1 MKLMYLTIPR
11 PLEVAF
17 GACRTHFVTA
27 AAFSALINI
36 LYLAPTIYMMQVYD
50 RVVPTG
56 GIWTLIAITIVVGLA
71 LATLTALEAER
82 SRILLRASLRLN
94 RLLSKDILSRLLGKS
109 KAQRDDVNSTQAMR
123 EFDTVR
129 QVLGGQAA
137 AAFLDLPWTPLYLI
151 VAIMIHPLL
160 GALVLAG
167 GVTLVSL
174 AVFNERGI
182 KAKSGEA
189 HRANASAYAF
199 QESTARKDEAVR
211 ALGMR
216 GGLVKRQIEERRAGL
231 EATADVQFLGNKYN
245 ARIKFVRMFMQSIA
259 LGLGAWLAVAG
270 QISVGAIIAAS
281 VLLSRALQP
290 IEQLVGHWPSVV
302 GARNAL
308 QTLDRLF
315 LATEADKSERTQLPA
330 PQGNLELDRI
340 VVRDPEGKVL
350 ILKNVSLSLT
360 PGVITGLIGPSGA
373 GKSTL
378 ARVAAGALMPDL
390 GEIRIDGANVT
401 DWDPELLAEYFGY
414 LPQRIDLLPGTV
426 SENISR
432 FGCARG
438 VPKSLVDRHVVE
450 AAKSAGAHD
459 MIQQLPGGYDTRINE
474 DGLLL
479 SAGQAQRVA
488 LSRALYGKPRVLILD
503 EPNSALD
510 SDGEMALTKA
520 ITAAKQDGAAI
531 LIVAHRGS
539 IIAAADVLV
548 VIGDGAIIRTGPA
561 REVMGDLVKNSKRAS
576 VVPIN
581 EKVSS

>member
-1 MKLMYLTIPR
+1 MKLMYFTIPK
-11 PLEVAF
+11 PLEIAF

-56 GIWTLIAITIVVGLA
+56 GIWTLFAITIVVGLA

-123 EFDTVR
+123 EFDSVR
-129 QVLGGQAA
+129 QVLGGPAA
-137 AAFLDLPWTPLYLI
+137 SAFLDLPWTPLYLI

-160 GALVLAG
+160 GVLVLG
-167 GVTLVSL
+167 GGAVLISL
-174 AVFNERGI
+174 AVVNERSI
-182 KAKSGEA
+182 KAKAGEA

-216 GGLVKRQIEERRAGL
+216 GGLVQRQIEERRTGL

-245 ARIKFVRMFMQSIA
+245 ARIKFVRMFLQSIA

-290 IEQLVGHWPSVV
+290 IEQLVGHWPAVV
-302 GARNAL
+302 QARHAL

-315 LATEADKSERTQLPA
+315 KSTSAEGGERTQLPA
-330 PQGNLELDRI
+330 PKGHLDLDRI

-350 ILKNVSLSLT
+350 ILKNVSVKLA
-360 PGVITGLIGPSGA
+360 PGVIVGVIGPSGA

-378 ARVAAGALMPDL
+378 ARVAAGALAPDL
-390 GEIRIDGANVT
+390 GEIRIDGASVR
-401 DWDPELLAEYFGY
+401 DWDPELLAAHFGY
-414 LPQRIDLLPGTV
+414 LPQRVDLLPGTV

-432 FGCARG
+432 FGGARG
-438 VPKSLVDRHVVE
+438 VPRMIIDEAVIE
-450 AAKSAGAHD
+450 AAQSAGAHE
-459 MIQQLPGGYDTRINE
+459 MILLLPNGYDTRINE
-474 DGLLL
+474 DGLIL

-488 LSRALYGKPRVLILD
+488 LARALYGNPRVLILD

-510 SDGEMALTKA
+510 SDGEMALAKA
-520 ITAAKQDGAAI
+520 VAAAKQDGAAI

-548 VIGDGAIIRTGPA
+548 VLGDGAVVRAGPS
-561 REVMGDLVKNSKRAS
+561 REVMAELVQNSKRSS
-576 VVPIN
+576 VSSIN